1 MKKKEAK
8 ADAEATKVKKETKKE
23 VDNFFKE
30 LQNFDDEA
38 KKTTKD
44 NQKLVSHDNK

>member
-8 ADAEATKVKKETKKE
+8 ADAEASKVKKETKKE

-38 KKTTKD
+38 KKTAKD
-44 NQKLVSHDNK
+44 NQKLITHENE